1 MNWQVIIIFIALVF
15 FEIVATYYITE
26 WSDKQ
31 ETFMLLNGILS
42 YILVALLLAMLLLR
56 LTSKKLVIANGLWQ
70 ILNLILITIL
80 GIFLFQNT
88 LLWYQWAA
96 IGLAIIATALLS
108 YGEYVQSNGKKVNFK
123 Q

>member
-1 MNWQVIIIFIALVF
+1 MNWQVILIFIALVF

-42 YILVALLLAMLLLR
+42 YILVALLLAMLLIR
-56 LTSKKLVIANGLWQ
+56 LTSKKLVIANGIWQ

-108 YGEYVQSNGKKVNFK
+108 YGEYVQSNGEK
-123 Q
+123 